1 MPLTSGDSLAGVLN
15 SQPSCYTSRSIRR
28 CLRAMVLSLCGC
40 FMAAAAAAAE
50 TVIRNA
56 TVIDGTGGQA
66 YLADVRILGSR
77 IAGIGQGLDAADASI
92 IDASGLVLAPGFID
106 THSHHDVDLS
116 SHRDMRAAVSQGIT
130 TIVVGVDGGSPLPLG
145 EFFETL
151 ESSPLAVNVASYSG
165 HNSIRAAVMG
175 EDFQRAATD
184 AEIKRMRAMLA
195 DDMAAGALGLSTG
208 LEYDPGIYSETSE
221 LIELAEIAAA
231 AGGRY
236 ASHLRSED
244 RFFWEALEELLI
256 VGAAAEIPVHL
267 SHIKLA
273 AKSLWGRGVQ
283 VRQELTAARA
293 RGLSV
298 TADIYPYEY
307 WASTMAVL
315 LPERDFTDRVAIQFA
330 LDELAPPET
339 IYLVRY
345 LPEPALEGMTISQIA
360 ARTGE
365 EPASAYSRLLL
376 DAVEYQQ
383 ANPEAQTVEMIVAE
397 SMQEADIATLLDWE
411 FTNICSD
418 GSHRGHPRGWGSYP
432 RILGRYVR
440 DAGYLQLPRAIR
452 KMTTLAAENVGL
464 EDRGQ
469 LETGAIADLV
479 LFDPETVIDN
489 ATIENPT
496 AASDGIR
503 AVWSNGVLVYR
514 DGSATGAYPGR
525 VLRHAPAGSFSPE
538 AFR

>member
-1 MPLTSGDSLAGVLN
+1 MP
-15 SQPSCYTSRSIRR
+15 SIRKDVVPGT
-28 CLRAMVLSLCGC
+28 RALVRDLILVVSFQL
-40 FMAAAAAAAE
+40 MALTAAGESVVE

-56 TVIDGTGGQA
+56 TVIDGTGGQE
-66 YLADVRILGSR
+66 YLADVRIRGTR
-77 IAGIGQGLDAADASI
+77 IVEIGDDLESERASV

-106 THSHHDVDLS
+106 THSHHDVDAA

-130 TIVVGVDGGSPLPLG
+130 TIVVGADGGSPRPLG

-165 HNSIRAAVMG
+165 HNSIRAAVLG
-175 EDFQRAATD
+175 EDYRRAATD
-184 AEIKRMRAMLA
+184 DEISRMRAMLT
-195 DDMAAGALGLSTG
+195 DDMAVGALGLSTG
-208 LEYDPGIYSETSE
+208 LEYDPGIYSETTE
-221 LIELAEIAAA
+221 LIVLAEAAAA

-256 VGAAAEIPVHL
+256 IGAAAEIPVHV

-315 LPERDFTDRVAIQFA
+315 LPERDFSDRVAIQFA

-345 LPEPALEGMTISQIA
+345 LPEVALEGMTISQIA
-360 ARTGE
+360 ARMGE
-365 EPASAYSRLLL
+365 DPAGAYSRLLL
-376 DAVEYQQ
+376 DAVEYRQT
-383 ANPEAQTVEMIVAE
+383 NPGAQSVEMIVAE
-397 SMQEADIATLLDWE
+397 SMKEADIATLLDWE

-418 GSHRGHPRGWGSYP
+418 GSHQGHPRGWGSYP

-440 DAGYLQLPRAIR
+440 EADYLQLPRAIR

-464 EDRGQ
+464 DDRGLLQ
-469 LETGAIADLV
+469 TGAFADLV

-496 AASDGIR
+496 APADGIR
-503 AVWSNGVLVYR
+503 AVWTNGALVYR
-514 DGSATGAYPGR
+514 DGSVTGKLPGR
-525 VLRHAPAGSFSPE
+525 VLRHAPPQAFMSE
-538 AFR
+538 AVR